1 MAGPGDHDDSPRF
14 GAKGPESKPCPWST
28 GGRSGLDALP
38 CHAVPAPPTRLRD
51 AIRNYVATSKIVAS
65 LVVLLPG
72 LGVLLVTLGQ
82 DHENKKQWAL
92 LVSGVVVGIF
102 GAALQFG
109 RERWRKRITE
119 VERTEADRFRVAV
132 QDAFQ
137 PVAELIAGMPSMSKT
152 RREARLKEVCQQA
165 VGALRLLLKDVDRLR
180 AAVYA
185 LNESA
190 DEMSCIAYHGRGEK
204 PRPFEK
210 NSQRGD
216 SALKMVKDGGNLFV
230 RDLETEPI
238 PVHYRGSGAGYLTF
252 ISASISTGEAAF
264 GMVTVDAPTAGTLVG
279 TDQQIVML
287 IADLL
292 AIAFAEAVR

>member
-1 MAGPGDHDDSPRF
+1 M
-14 GAKGPESKPCPWST
+14 
-28 GGRSGLDALP
+28 
-38 CHAVPAPPTRLRD
+38 RD
-51 AIRNYVATSKIVAS
+51 YVATSKIVAS

-82 DHENKKQWAL
+82 DHENSKQWAL
-92 LVSGVVVGIF
+92 LVSGVVVGIL
-102 GAALQFG
+102 GAALQIG
-109 RERWRKRITE
+109 REKWRKRITE
-119 VERTEADRFRVAV
+119 GERTEAGRFRVAV

-137 PVAELIAGMPSMSKT
+137 PVAELVAGMPSMSKAL
-152 RREARLKEVCQQA
+152 REARLKEVSQQA

-180 AAVYA
+180 AGVYS

-190 DEMSCIAYHGRGEK
+190 DELLCIAYHGRGEK

-210 NSQRGD
+210 GSERGD

-230 RDLETEPI
+230 KDLDTQAI
-238 PVHYRGSGAGYLTF
+238 PVHYRGSGAGYRTF
-252 ISASISTGEAAF
+252 ISASISTGETAF
-264 GMVTVDAPTAGTLVG
+264 GMVTVDAPTAGSLVG

-287 IADLL
+287 MADLL